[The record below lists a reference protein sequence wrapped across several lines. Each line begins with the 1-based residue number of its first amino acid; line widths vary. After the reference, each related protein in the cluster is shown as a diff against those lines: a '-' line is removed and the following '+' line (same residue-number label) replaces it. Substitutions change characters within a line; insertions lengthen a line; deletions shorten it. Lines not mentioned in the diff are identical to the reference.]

1 MLVLVEM
8 NTMKTKNYK
17 LNKMKYNKQVKLM
30 NTKLIYRLLFILG
43 MTLSVVACSNDEI
56 EKVGSEETVDP
67 DSGGLYHYELKLNCS
82 IPDNDEGQT
91 TRSVVYTWENGENM
105 YFIFSNGDDNVTGK
119 GTYKSSTD
127 SWSIALDKA
136 LTTSQTA
143 QSCEVYYFRDKG
155 SEYANWIDLNATTA
169 IYYTTNATYICPTAN
184 TVSINASLNR
194 AAWRLRFKGSAG
206 TKITLP
212 KDEQTFRYY
221 DGFYKDGVLMDGC
234 LSEDIILTV
243 NNDGYTP
250 YIYGT
255 FEGSERSKE
264 TITVINGSKV
274 YTKEI
279 SASDL
284 KTGESAYM
292 TIPTATSCS
301 GWNVENYDAQTNIE
315 VKDFLPFDDAFMT
328 QWKVGNTNGT
338 FVYTLKEAS
347 EVKKVSTYEIL
358 KPITADKYGTLSDA
372 SNYSYGGLD
381 LQSDTEY
388 YLFAIAK
395 NSSGAR
401 GPVLKYRF
409 KTKAADLPCAEISN
423 IKSQSSYK
431 WTFDV
436 ALKNNAK
443 SYYLATYSGNYFY
456 EQEPH
461 LFAYYC
467 YLAALDE
474 NWPKRD
480 WTSVTSTSEN
490 SLYDKISICTWGI
503 DKDGNIG
510 NHCVVQQSSSSN
522 SNAKGLSRSNNQ
534 LKIRKLSNE
543 QMDEMLK
550 HMQVR
555 KIN

>member
-1 MLVLVEM
+1 
-8 NTMKTKNYK
+8 
-17 LNKMKYNKQVKLM
+17 M

-91 TRSVVYTWENGENM
+91 TRSMVYTWENGENM
-105 YFIFSNGDDNVTGK
+105 YFIFSNGDDNVIGK

-155 SEYANWIDLNATTA
+155 SEYDNWIDLNATTA

-194 AAWRLRFKGSAG
+194 KAWRLRFKGSAG

-212 KDEQTFRYY
+212 KGEQTFNCYY
-221 DGFYKDGVLMDGC
+221 GFLTTGYILGDC
-234 LSEDIILTV
+234 LSEDIVLTV
-243 NNDGYTP
+243 NSDGYTP

-255 FEGSERSKE
+255 FEGSERGKE
-264 TITVINGSKV
+264 VITIVNGSKI

-284 KTGESAYM
+284 KSGESAYM
-292 TIPTATSCS
+292 TIPTSTSFS
-301 GWNVENYDAQTNIE
+301 GWTVENYDATMTIQE
-315 VKDFLPFDDAFMT
+315 KDFVAFNDAIVT
-328 QWKVGNTNGT
+328 QWTVGNTNGT
-338 FVYTLKEAS
+338 FAYKVVEAS
-347 EVKKVSTYEIL
+347 EEKEKTTCEIL
-358 KPITADKYGTLSDA
+358 KSIEDKEYYSLSDVA
-372 SNYSYGGLD
+372 TYRYGRWN
-381 LQSDTEY
+381 LQPYMVY
-388 YLFAIAK
+388 YLVAIAK
-395 NSSGAR
+395 NNSGYR
-401 GPVLKYRF
+401 GPALKYRF
-409 KTKAADLPCAEISN
+409 YTRKAELPCAEISDV
-423 IKSQSSYK
+423 KAEASSK
-431 WTFDV
+431 WTFNI
-436 ALKNNAK
+436 ALKNDAQ
-443 SYYLATYSGNYFY
+443 SYYLCYSDKDYIYNSN
-456 EQEPH
+456 PH
-461 LFAYYC
+461 FFAYTA
-467 YLAALDE
+467 YLLASNKKLEAKNL
-474 NWPKRD
+474 
-480 WTSVTSTSEN
+480 TSGDYMPASKTC
-490 SLYDKISICTWGI
+490 DKVSICTWGI
-503 DKDGNIG
+503 DKYGNIG

-522 SNAKGLSRSNNQ
+522 SKAKGLSRSNNQ
-534 LKIRKLSNE
+534 LKISKMSNE

>member
-1 MLVLVEM
+1 
-8 NTMKTKNYK
+8 
-17 LNKMKYNKQVKLM
+17 M

-43 MTLSVVACSNDEI
+43 MMLSVVACSNDEI
-56 EKVGSEETVDP
+56 EKVGSEEIVGP
-67 DSGGLYHYELKLNCS
+67 DADGLYHYNLKLNCS

-105 YFIFSNGDDNVTGK
+105 YFCFKNGDNNVTGK
-119 GTYKSSTD
+119 GTYNSSTD
-127 SWSIALDKA
+127 SWSIVLNEG
-136 LTTSQTA
+136 LPTSQTA

-155 SEYANWIDLNATTA
+155 SENDYWIDLNPNTA
-169 IYYTTNATYICPTAN
+169 IYYTTNATYVRPTAN
-184 TVSINASLNR
+184 TIAINASLNR
-194 AAWRLRFKGSAG
+194 KAWRLRFKGSAG

-212 KDEQTFRYY
+212 KGEQTFNCYY
-221 DGFYKDGVLMDGC
+221 GFVTTGYIFDDC
-234 LSEDIILTV
+234 LSEDIVLTV
-243 NNDGYTP
+243 NSDGYTP

-255 FEGSERSKE
+255 FEGSERGKE
-264 TITVINGSKV
+264 VITIVNGSKI

-279 SASDL
+279 SANDL
-284 KTGESAYM
+284 KSGESAYM
-292 TIPTATSCS
+292 TIPTSTSFS
-301 GWNVENYDAQTNIE
+301 GWTVENYDATMTIQE
-315 VKDFLPFDDAFMT
+315 KDFVAFNDAIVT
-328 QWKVGNTNGT
+328 QWTVGNTNGT
-338 FVYTLKEAS
+338 FVYTLQEAS

-358 KPITADKYGTLSDA
+358 KPITADKYGTLLDA
-372 SNYSYGGLD
+372 SYHLYEGLD

-401 GPVLKYRF
+401 GPVLKYWF

-423 IKSQSSYK
+423 IKSQSSDK

-443 SYYLATYSGNYFY
+443 SYYLATYSGNYYY
-456 EQEPH
+456 ELEPH
-461 LFAYYC
+461 LFAYSC
-467 YLAALDE
+467 YLAALDA

-480 WTSVTSTSEN
+480 WTSVISTSEN
-490 SLYDKISICTWGI
+490 GLYDKISICTWGI

-510 NHCVVQQSSSSN
+510 NHCVVKQSSSSN
-522 SNAKGLSRSNNQ
+522 SKAKGLSRSNNQ
-534 LKIRKLSNE
+534 LKISKISNE
-543 QMDEMLK
+543 QMEEMLK

>member
-1 MLVLVEM
+1 
-8 NTMKTKNYK
+8 
-17 LNKMKYNKQVKLM
+17 M

-67 DSGGLYHYELKLNCS
+67 DSDGLYHYELKLNCS

-91 TRSVVYTWENGENM
+91 TRSMVYTWENGENM

-155 SEYANWIDLNATTA
+155 SEYSNLIDLNATTA

-221 DGFYKDGVLMDGC
+221 NIFYKDGVLMDGC

-255 FEGSERSKE
+255 FEGSERGKE
-264 TITVINGSKV
+264 VITIVNGSKI

-284 KTGESAYM
+284 KSGESAYM
-292 TIPTATSCS
+292 TIPTSTSFS
-301 GWNVENYDAQTNIE
+301 GWTVENYDETMTIQE
-315 VKDFLPFDDAFMT
+315 KDFVAFNDAIVT
-328 QWKVGNTNGT
+328 QWTVGNTNGT
-338 FVYTLKEAS
+338 FAYKVVEAS
-347 EVKKVSTYEIL
+347 EEKKTSTCEIL
-358 KPITADKYGTLSDA
+358 KSIENEENNLLSEVATYHYGEWF
-372 SNYSYGGLD
+372 
-381 LQSDTEY
+381 LQPDTEY

-395 NSSGAR
+395 NASGYR
-401 GPVLKYRF
+401 GPVLKYSFTTRA
-409 KTKAADLPCAEISN
+409 TNLPSAEISN
-423 IKSQSSYK
+423 VKAATSSK
-431 WTFDV
+431 WTFDI
-436 ALKNNAK
+436 ALKNGAQA
-443 SYYLATYSGNYFY
+443 YYLCYSDNANTYKIN
-456 EQEPH
+456 PH
-461 LFAYYC
+461 FFAYTA
-467 YLAALDE
+467 YLLALNNELEAKKLTNGYYMPAFKTCD
-474 NWPKRD
+474 K
-480 WTSVTSTSEN
+480 VT
-490 SLYDKISICTWGI
+490 ICTWGL

-510 NHCVVQQSSSSN
+510 NHDIFKKSVSAN
-522 SNAKGLSRSNNQ
+522 SKTKGLSRSNNQ
-534 LKIRKLSNE
+534 LEKSKISSE
-543 QMDEMLK
+543 QMEEMLK
-550 HMQVR
+550 HMQVY

>member
-1 MLVLVEM
+1 
-8 NTMKTKNYK
+8 
-17 LNKMKYNKQVKLM
+17 
-30 NTKLIYRLLFILG
+30 
-43 MTLSVVACSNDEI
+43 
-56 EKVGSEETVDP
+56 
-67 DSGGLYHYELKLNCS
+67 
-82 IPDNDEGQT
+82 
-91 TRSVVYTWENGENM
+91 
-105 YFIFSNGDDNVTGK
+105 
-119 GTYKSSTD
+119 
-127 SWSIALDKA
+127 
-136 LTTSQTA
+136 
-143 QSCEVYYFRDKG
+143 
-155 SEYANWIDLNATTA
+155 
-169 IYYTTNATYICPTAN
+169 
-184 TVSINASLNR
+184 
-194 AAWRLRFKGSAG
+194 
-206 TKITLP
+206 
-212 KDEQTFRYY
+212 
-221 DGFYKDGVLMDGC
+221 
-234 LSEDIILTV
+234 
-243 NNDGYTP
+243 
-250 YIYGT
+250 
-255 FEGSERSKE
+255 
-264 TITVINGSKV
+264 
-274 YTKEI
+274 
-279 SASDL
+279 
-284 KTGESAYM
+284 M

-338 FVYTLKEAS
+338 FVYTLQKAS

-423 IKSQSSYK
+423 IKSQSSDK

-443 SYYLATYSGNYFY
+443 SYYLATYSGNYYY
-456 EQEPH
+456 ELEPH
-461 LFAYYC
+461 LFAYSC
-467 YLAALDE
+467 YLAALDA

-490 SLYDKISICTWGI
+490 RLYDKISICTWGI

-510 NHCVVQQSSSSN
+510 NHCVVKQSSSSN
-522 SNAKGLSRSNNQ
+522 SKAKGLSRSNNQ
-534 LKIRKLSNE
+534 LKISKMSNE